1 MNSTCSPSVSS
12 VGLSPDLAP
21 APAPARR
28 SRGPYS
34 AFTLPL
40 RAVLTAAEATEIF
53 HNRPPRPGERVR
65 VLGAGRRDSA
75 HWPRNYARLR
85 GDPLIFELARGI
97 RARERASVDLGPRWE
112 VEHLSPGA
120 QLHGALSHPEFARA
134 LRAA

>member
-1 MNSTCSPSVSS
+1 MISSASPSVSS
-12 VGLSPDLAP
+12 VCSVGTPSGSTPTP
-21 APAPARR
+21 FPPNYAR
-28 SRGPYS
+28 PV
-34 AFTLPL
+34 F
-40 RAVLTAAEATEIF
+40 TAAEATEIF

-112 VEHLSPGA
+112 VEHLSPGN
-120 QLHGALSHPEFARA
+120 QLHGALSHPEFALA
-134 LRAA
+134 LRVA